1 MGELVVAM
9 YDTLSML
16 AGKAAKAAAKP
27 AAKAAAKAGGKAAA
41 HASAHASAHAAA
53 HATAYPEAYPV
64 SVQHILNVTSLAFAV
79 GMLFF
84 FYLGVWKHQGKRLL
98 PVFVFFASVIGAISY
113 YAELCGVGTHAAAGG
128 HLLFYTRYADAAL
141 ALPILA
147 GVVAA
152 LSRMHRHAIVALVAN
167 TLFAVAAE
175 FIGANVVSHYKWG
188 WFALAVVFTFMA
200 VEQIVRVM
208 QDTATSE
215 QLKVLCTL
223 LLIAYLA
230 YPIKWCVGA
239 EGSGRL
245 ATATEVGA
253 IAFVDVVSRLG
264 FGFYLLLHSDEL
276 ENANPAL
283 LANDKA

>member
-9 YDTLSML
+9 YDTPSML

-27 AAKAAAKAGGKAAA
+27 AAKAAAKAGGKAA
-41 HASAHASAHAAA
+41 AHASAHAAA

-113 YAELCGVGTHAAAGG
+113 YAELCGVGTH
-128 HLLFYTRYADAAL
+128 ADAAL

-223 LLIAYLA
+223 LLIAY
-230 YPIKWCVGA
+230 PIKWCVGA

-283 LANDKA
+283 LANDKAQLV

>member
-27 AAKAAAKAGGKAAA
+27 VAKAAAKAAAKAGGKAAA
-41 HASAHASAHAAA
+41 HA
-53 HATAYPEAYPV
+53 TAYPEAYPV
-64 SVQHILNVTSLAFAV
+64 CVQHILNVTSLAFAV

-113 YAELCGVGTHAAAGG
+113 YAELCGVGTHAA
-128 HLLFYTRYADAAL
+128 AAL

-283 LANDKA
+283 LANDKAQLV